1 MYRAPLKDLMFALTE
16 VVDAGSL
23 AQLPRFAEFS
33 PELADSVLSEAG
45 RFAGEV
51 LDPINGVADREG
63 ARLAAEGVRCAT
75 GFVDAYRQYVEGG
88 WPQLGAGAELGGQGM
103 PLVLGTAV
111 EEIGCGANAAFMLCP
126 LLTRGAV
133 EAIAIAGSA
142 GLRER
147 YLPKL
152 VSGEWTGTMNLTE
165 PQAGSDLAAIRTR
178 AAPHGD
184 HYRLFGQKIFI
195 TYGDHDLAANVV
207 HMVLARI
214 DGAPPGTRGVS
225 LFLVPK
231 RLPRPDSSPGEPN
244 DVRVASIEHKLGI
257 HGSPTCVMA
266 YGDRDGA
273 IGHLVGEPN
282 RGLEYM
288 FIMMNSARLGVGV
301 QGIGLA
307 ERALQAAAE
316 WARTR
321 VQGRLAGSADP
332 APVPIIRHPDVRR
345 MLLGMKATVESLR
358 ALALYAALQLDRA
371 HAAGDARER
380 AAALARGELLIPV
393 VKGWSTERGI
403 EIAST
408 GVQVH
413 GGMGYIEETGAAQI
427 LRDARI
433 TAIYEGTTGIQ
444 ANDLLGRKLARDDG
458 AALGALLD
466 DIEAELRAVDGRDAG
481 LRRMAGAVLEAVAV
495 LRASSTLLLQQ
506 YRTDAP
512 AALAVAVPYL
522 NLAGCVLGGWLSVR
536 GALRAAARLAAGD
549 ADGDFLR
556 GKLQATRFYVDQLL
570 PFAASWAR
578 VCAGGAASVAE
589 AQPELI

>member
-16 VVDAGSL
+16 VVAAPSL
-23 AQLPRFAEFS
+23 AQWPRFAEFS
-33 PELADSVLSEAG
+33 AELAESVLNEAG
-45 RFAGEV
+45 RFAADV
-51 LDPINGVADREG
+51 LDPLNRSADREG
-63 ARLAAEGVRCAT
+63 ARLAGEGVRCAA
-75 GFVDAYRQYVEGG
+75 GFVAAYRQYIDGG
-88 WPQLGAGAELGGQGM
+88 WTQLGAGTELGGQGM
-103 PLVLGTAV
+103 PLVLGAAV

-142 GLRER
+142 ELRAH

-165 PQAGSDLAAIRTR
+165 PQAGSDLAAVRTR
-178 AAPHGD
+178 AEPRGD
-184 HYRLFGQKIFI
+184 HYRIFGQKIFI
-195 TYGDHDLAANVV
+195 TYGDHDLTENIV
-207 HMVLARI
+207 HLVLARI
-214 DGAPPGTRGVS
+214 DGAPPGTRGMS
-225 LFLVPK
+225 LFVVPK
-231 RLPRPDSSPGEPN
+231 RLLRPDGSPGEPN

-273 IGHLVGEPN
+273 VGYLVGEPN

-288 FIMMNSARLGVGV
+288 FIMMNSARLGVGI
-301 QGIGLA
+301 QGIGLG
-307 ERALQAAAE
+307 ERALQAATE

-345 MLLGMKATVESLR
+345 MLLDMRSTVESLR
-358 ALALYAALQLDRA
+358 ALALYTALQLDRA
-371 HAAGDARER
+371 HAATDARER
-380 AAALARGELLIPV
+380 AAALARGELLIPI
-393 VKGWSTERGI
+393 VKGCSTERGI
-403 EIAST
+403 EVAST

-427 LRDARI
+427 LRDVRI

-444 ANDLLGRKLARDDG
+444 ANDLLGRKLARDHG

-466 DIEAELRAVDGRDAG
+466 DIEAELRAVDGRDAQ
-481 LRRMAGAVLEAVAV
+481 LRRMAAALLDATAL
-495 LRASSTLLLQQ
+495 LRTTTAGVLQQ
-506 YRTDAP
+506 YQADAP

-522 NLAGCVLGGWLSVR
+522 NLAGCVIGGWLSVR

-556 GKLQATRFYVDQLL
+556 GKLQSARFYVEQLL
-570 PFAASWAR
+570 PFAASWAA
-578 VCAGGAASVAE
+578 VCRSGAASVTE
-589 AQPELI
+589 ALPELI